1 MNLNELSKKLEDHLT
16 NQDIQDA
23 QELLDNTYQEIVDM
37 RSELVEAQ
45 AELAALRT
53 QAVADAAEI
62 ERLKVGHDRYEIL
75 RKLNVV
81 QFQALYTK
89 ALQSYLPFDDLVD
102 ILGGSK

>member
-1 MNLNELSKKLEDHLT
+1 MCIPFCLTTQPQRWGEDFEMNLNELSKKLEDHLT

-62 ERLKVGHDRYEIL
+62 EL
-75 RKLNVV
+75 RKCIR
-81 QFQALYTK
+81 ALIKQLT
-89 ALQSYLPFDDLVD
+89 QINFR
-102 ILGGSK
+102 G